1 MELKNYQNIYKMLKT
16 HLYNLIMLN
25 GNKQTSEKVF
35 LKSLKKIQKHHN
47 KKKIEDIIKFG
58 LINSSPIVYLKSIK
72 RKRKQT
78 IEFPFLLKH
87 RSRLSYGIKSIL
99 KFCKSK
105 KSISFFDQ
113 LNLEL
118 INSSK
123 KSSISVENKKKLHQQ
138 AFLKKK
144 FANYRWF

>member
-1 MELKNYQNIYKMLKT
+1 MLKT
-16 HLYNLIMLN
+16 KIFNNIMFN
-25 GNKQTSEKVF
+25 GSKQTSEKLF
-35 LKSLKKIQKHHN
+35 LKSLKQIQKIN
-47 KKKIEDIIKFG
+47 SKKKFEDIIKLG

-78 IEFPFLLKH
+78 IEFPFLLKNQI
-87 RSRLSYGIKSIL
+87 RLSHGIKLIL
-99 KFCKSK
+99 KNCKVK
-105 KSISFFDQ
+105 KINTFYSQ

-118 INSSK
+118 TDSSK
-123 KSSISVENKKKLHQQ
+123 GFGKNKEKKVQLHKQ